1 MRTVR
6 LGAVAG
12 LLAQAALLGV
22 LAGTVG
28 LKPGGWLL
36 GLTTGWVVNATLAR
50 GLAAAGAAGRPGFDR
65 LDRVGRLGRLGR
77 LGPANLI
84 TLTRA
89 TLVGGVAALVAG
101 AFTRPLSGSALDAL
115 VALATGAL
123 VLDAVDGRVARHTHT
138 VTALGARFDMEVD
151 AYLIFVLS
159 CYVAAS
165 LGAWVLAIGLAR
177 YAFVA
182 AGWVLP
188 WLQRTTP
195 ARRWCKTVA
204 AIQGIVLTAAAAAV
218 LPREWLV
225 GALVVALVLLS
236 ESFGH
241 DVGWLWMKRPRAER
255 DRVGAVLPIPE

>member
-6 LGAVAG
+6 FGAVAG
-12 LLAQAALLGV
+12 LFAQAALLGV

-36 GLTTGWVVNATLAR
+36 GLATGWVVNATLAR
-50 GLAAAGAAGRPGFDR
+50 GLAAAGAAGR
-65 LDRVGRLGRLGR
+65 
-77 LGPANLI
+77 LGPANRI

-101 AFTRPLSGSALDAL
+101 SFTAPLFGSAPDAL
-115 VALATGAL
+115 VGLATIAL
-123 VLDAVDGRVARHTHT
+123 VLDAVDGRVARHTHS

-151 AYLIFVLS
+151 AFLIFVLS

-165 LGAWVLAIGLAR
+165 VGGWVLAIGLAR

-204 AIQGIVLTAAAAAV
+204 AIQGIVLTAAAARL
-218 LPREWLV
+218 LPREWLI

-236 ESFGH
+236 ESFGR
-241 DVGWLWMKRPRAER
+241 DIGWLWIHRPKTAR
-255 DRVGAVLPIPE
+255 DRVGAVLTISE

>member
-1 MRTVR
+1 MPTVR
-6 LGAVAG
+6 FSAVTG
-12 LLAQAALLGV
+12 MIAQAALLGV

-36 GLTTGWVVNATLAR
+36 GLACGWSVNATLAR
-50 GLAAAGAAGRPGFDR
+50 GLAVAGGRGLAATGGP
-65 LDRVGRLGRLGR
+65 R
-77 LGPANLI
+77 LGPANRI
-84 TLTRA
+84 TLIRA
-89 TLVGGVAALVAG
+89 TLVGGVAALVAD

-115 VALATGAL
+115 VALATIAL

-151 AYLIFVLS
+151 AFLIFVLS

-165 LGAWVLAIGLAR
+165 LGAWVMAIGLAR

-204 AIQGIVLTAAAAAV
+204 AIQGIVLTAAAARV

-236 ESFGH
+236 ESFGR
-241 DVGWLWMKRPRAER
+241 DIGWLWIHRPKTAR
-255 DRVGAVLPIPE
+255 DRVGAVLTISE

>member
-6 LGAVAG
+6 FGAVAG
-12 LLAQAALLGV
+12 LFAQAALLGV

-36 GLTTGWVVNATLAR
+36 GLATGWVVNATLAR
-50 GLAAAGAAGRPGFDR
+50 GLAAAGAAGR
-65 LDRVGRLGRLGR
+65 
-77 LGPANLI
+77 LGPANRI

-101 AFTRPLSGSALDAL
+101 SFTAPLSGSALDAL
-115 VALATGAL
+115 VGLATIAL
-123 VLDAVDGRVARHTHT
+123 FLDAVDGRVARHTHS

-151 AYLIFVLS
+151 AFLIFVLS

-165 LGAWVLAIGLAR
+165 VGGWVLAIGLAR

-188 WLQRTTP
+188 GLQRTTP

-204 AIQGIVLTAAAAAV
+204 AIQGIVLTAAAARL
-218 LPREWLV
+218 LPREWLI

-236 ESFGH
+236 ESFGR
-241 DVGWLWMKRPRAER
+241 DIGWLWIHRPKTAR
-255 DRVGAVLPIPE
+255 DRVGAVLTISE

>member
-6 LGAVAG
+6 FGAVAG

-36 GLTTGWVVNATLAR
+36 GLATGWVVNAALAR
-50 GLAAAGAAGRPGFDR
+50 GLATAGGGLSVAG
-65 LDRVGRLGRLGR
+65 GRR
-77 LGPANLI
+77 LGPANRI
-84 TLTRA
+84 TLMRA
-89 TLVGGVAALVAG
+89 TLVGGVAALVA
-101 AFTRPLSGSALDAL
+101 ASFTRPLSGSALGAL
-115 VALATGAL
+115 VALATVAL
-123 VLDAVDGRVARHTHT
+123 VLDAVDGRVARHTHS

-151 AYLIFVLS
+151 AFLIFVLS

-165 LGAWVLAIGLAR
+165 VGGWVLAIGLAR
-177 YAFVA
+177 YGFVA

-204 AIQGIVLTAAAAAV
+204 AIQGIVLTAAAARV

-225 GALVVALVLLS
+225 GALVVALVLVS
-236 ESFGH
+236 ESFGR
-241 DVGWLWMKRPRAER
+241 DIGWLWIHRPKTAR
-255 DRVGAVLPIPE
+255 DRVGVVLTISE

>member
-6 LGAVAG
+6 FGAVAG
-12 LLAQAALLGV
+12 LFAQAALLGV

-36 GLTTGWVVNATLAR
+36 GLATGWVVNATLAR
-50 GLAAAGAAGRPGFDR
+50 GLAAAGAAGR
-65 LDRVGRLGRLGR
+65 
-77 LGPANLI
+77 LGPANRI

-101 AFTRPLSGSALDAL
+101 SFTAPLFGSALDAL
-115 VALATGAL
+115 VGLATIAL
-123 VLDAVDGRVARHTHT
+123 FLDAVDGRVARHTHS

-151 AYLIFVLS
+151 AFLIFVLS

-165 LGAWVLAIGLAR
+165 VGGWVLAIGLAR

-204 AIQGIVLTAAAAAV
+204 AIQGIVLTAAAARL
-218 LPREWLV
+218 LPREWLI

-236 ESFGH
+236 ESFGR
-241 DVGWLWMKRPRAER
+241 DIGWLWIHRPKTAR
-255 DRVGAVLPIPE
+255 DRVGAVLTISE